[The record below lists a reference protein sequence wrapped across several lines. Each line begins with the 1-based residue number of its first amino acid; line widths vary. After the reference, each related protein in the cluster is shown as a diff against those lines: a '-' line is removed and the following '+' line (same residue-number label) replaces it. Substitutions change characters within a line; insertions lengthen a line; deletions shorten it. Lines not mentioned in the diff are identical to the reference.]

1 VSGLTKTDE
10 EWSAE
15 LEAAL
20 TAVRRD
26 DLKHGTNAA
35 YVAGCVLQRV
45 SDPSAQPYGQAQG
58 WPTVDETWVVIKGS
72 RRVALRRANVE
83 AVHEKKD
90 GGSILRVV
98 SGQEYEV
105 TEYIDDVLDAVDG
118 SNIVPLTASP

>member
-1 VSGLTKTDE
+1 MSPVPTADAEMGCDQGL
-10 EWSAE
+10 W
-15 LEAAL
+15 
-20 TAVRRD
+20 
-26 DLKHGTNAA
+26 
-35 YVAGCVLQRV
+35 
-45 SDPSAQPYGQAQG
+45 
-58 WPTVDETWVVIKGS
+58 
-72 RRVALRRANVE
+72 RVALRAANVE

>member
-1 VSGLTKTDE
+1 MSPVPK
-10 EWSAE
+10 A
-15 LEAAL
+15 
-20 TAVRRD
+20 
-26 DLKHGTNAA
+26 
-35 YVAGCVLQRV
+35 
-45 SDPSAQPYGQAQG
+45 
-58 WPTVDETWVVIKGS
+58 DETWVVIKGS
-72 RRVALRRANVE
+72 RRVALRRANIE